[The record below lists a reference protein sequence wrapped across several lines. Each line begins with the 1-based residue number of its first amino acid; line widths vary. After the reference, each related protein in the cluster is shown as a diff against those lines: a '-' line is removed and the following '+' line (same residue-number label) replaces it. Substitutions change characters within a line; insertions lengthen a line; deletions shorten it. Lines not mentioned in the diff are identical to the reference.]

1 MTSSGWKT
9 NTDGREPVPPNS
21 PFHTFHNAV
30 ASRRTFVF
38 EYKFAPRGR
47 GLSPAPNGRFP
58 VRLAAMPQA
67 PGTSSAPRPPGQHVR
82 PRVRP
87 TARPLQLGTPYLGL
101 LSAWA
106 VAVGLTFKSELLS
119 PSQVWQATAA
129 LAVLV
134 TLGLVFLHARNR
146 TPAFLS
152 LDHYI
157 TPVLVIVAAAAFS
170 ILAPDYRVHSL
181 AMLTMGAF
189 IFASSFVDLS
199 RGMGRERPL
208 HRFLRDATTF
218 CALLALFFLVL
229 QSNDLPN
236 VVKFSAIFV
245 IALLSGYRSFRFA
258 TKREGLA
265 LLSAFLTAG
274 TVTSGAFGM
283 VTYLNQGSQYVAV
296 ILAFAWYAWQGLT
309 VHALDDSLTRR
320 IMFEYGLFAVICV
333 YLIALALVT
342 GRPIG

>member
-1 MTSSGWKT
+1 MS
-9 NTDGREPVPPNS
+9 E
-21 PFHTFHNAV
+21 AL
-30 ASRRTFVF
+30 AS
-38 EYKFAPRGR
+38 
-47 GLSPAPNGRFP
+47 
-58 VRLAAMPQA
+58 
-67 PGTSSAPRPPGQHVR
+67 SSATLRPGQQVR
-82 PRVRP
+82 ARARP
-87 TARPLQLGTPYLGL
+87 TARPVQLGTRYLGL

-106 VAVGLTFKSELLS
+106 VAIGLTFKSELLS
-119 PSQVWQATAA
+119 PSQVWQATAG
-129 LAVLV
+129 LAAFV

-157 TPVLVIVAAAAFS
+157 MPVLVIVAASGFSMLPAA
-170 ILAPDYRVHSL
+170 DYRVHAL
-181 AMLTMGAF
+181 AMVTMGAF

-218 CALLALFFLVL
+218 CTLLALFFLIL

-245 IALLSGYRSFRFA
+245 VALLSGYRSFRFA

-274 TVTSGAFGM
+274 TVTFGAFGM

-296 ILAFAWYAWQGLT
+296 VLAFAWYAWQGLT

>member
-1 MTSSGWKT
+1 
-9 NTDGREPVPPNS
+9 
-21 PFHTFHNAV
+21 
-30 ASRRTFVF
+30 
-38 EYKFAPRGR
+38 
-47 GLSPAPNGRFP
+47 
-58 VRLAAMPQA
+58 
-67 PGTSSAPRPPGQHVR
+67 
-82 PRVRP
+82 VRP
-87 TARPLQLGTPYLGL
+87 TARPVQLGTRYLGL
-101 LSAWA
+101 LSTFA

-119 PSQVWQATAA
+119 PNQVWLATAG
-129 LAVLV
+129 LAIFV

-146 TPAFLS
+146 TPGWLS

-157 TPVLVIVAAAAFS
+157 IPVLTIIGAATFS
-170 ILAPDYRVHSL
+170 MLPAPDYRVHAVAML
-181 AMLTMGAF
+181 AMGGF

-218 CALLALFFLVL
+218 CVLLALFFLIL

-236 VVKFSAIFV
+236 VLKFSAIFV

-274 TVTSGAFGM
+274 TVTFGAFGM

>member
-1 MTSSGWKT
+1 MS
-9 NTDGREPVPPNS
+9 E
-21 PFHTFHNAV
+21 AL
-30 ASRRTFVF
+30 AS
-38 EYKFAPRGR
+38 
-47 GLSPAPNGRFP
+47 
-58 VRLAAMPQA
+58 
-67 PGTSSAPRPPGQHVR
+67 SSATLPPGQQLRPKVR
-82 PRVRP
+82 PA
-87 TARPLQLGTPYLGL
+87 ARPVQLGTRYLGL
-101 LSAWA
+101 LSTWA

-119 PSQVWQATAA
+119 PNQVWLATAG
-129 LAVLV
+129 LAVFV

-146 TPAFLS
+146 TPAWAS

-157 TPVLVIVAAAAFS
+157 TPVLTIIAAATFS
-170 ILAPDYRVHSL
+170 MLPAPDYRVHGVAML
-181 AMLTMGAF
+181 AMGGF

-218 CALLALFFLVL
+218 CVLLALFFLIL
-229 QSNDLPN
+229 QSNDLA
-236 VVKFSAIFV
+236 VVAKFSAIFV
-245 IALLSGYRSFRFA
+245 VALLSGYRSFRFA

-265 LLSAFLTAG
+265 LLSAFMTAG
-274 TVTSGAFGM
+274 TVTFGAFGM

>member
-1 MTSSGWKT
+1 M
-9 NTDGREPVPPNS
+9 RPV
-21 PFHTFHNAV
+21 
-30 ASRRTFVF
+30 
-38 EYKFAPRGR
+38 
-47 GLSPAPNGRFP
+47 
-58 VRLAAMPQA
+58 
-67 PGTSSAPRPPGQHVR
+67 
-82 PRVRP
+82 
-87 TARPLQLGTPYLGL
+87 QLGTRYLGL

-106 VAVGLTFKSELLS
+106 VALGLTFKSELLS
-119 PSQVWQATAA
+119 SGQVWLATAG
-129 LAVLV
+129 LAVFV

-157 TPVLVIVAAAAFS
+157 TPVLTIIAASTFS
-170 ILAPDYRVHSL
+170 MLQTPDYRVHAV
-181 AMLTMGAF
+181 AMLTMGGF

-218 CALLALFFLVL
+218 CVLLALFYLIL
-229 QSNDLPN
+229 QSTDLANPI
-236 VVKFSAIFV
+236 KFSAIFV

-274 TVTSGAFGM
+274 TVTFGAFGM

>member
-1 MTSSGWKT
+1 L
-9 NTDGREPVPPNS
+9 RPV
-21 PFHTFHNAV
+21 
-30 ASRRTFVF
+30 
-38 EYKFAPRGR
+38 
-47 GLSPAPNGRFP
+47 
-58 VRLAAMPQA
+58 
-67 PGTSSAPRPPGQHVR
+67 
-82 PRVRP
+82 
-87 TARPLQLGTPYLGL
+87 QLGTRYLGL

-106 VAVGLTFKSELLS
+106 VAIGLTFKSELLA
-119 PSQVWQATAA
+119 PSQVWQATAGLSA
-129 LAVLV
+129 FV
-134 TLGLVFLHARNR
+134 TFGLVFLHARNR
-146 TPAFLS
+146 TPAWLS

-157 TPVLVIVAAAAFS
+157 LPVLTIVAAAGFS
-170 ILAPDYRVHSL
+170 MNAPNTGLHTLVML
-181 AMLTMGAF
+181 AMGGF

-218 CALLALFFLVL
+218 CVLLALFFLVL

-245 IALLSGYRSFRFA
+245 ISLLSGYRSFRFA

-274 TVTSGAFGM
+274 TVTFGAFGM
-283 VTYLNQGSQYVAV
+283 LTYLQQGSQYVAV
-296 ILAFAWYAWQGLT
+296 VLAFAWYAWQGLT

>member
-1 MTSSGWKT
+1 MS
-9 NTDGREPVPPNS
+9 E
-21 PFHTFHNAV
+21 AL
-30 ASRRTFVF
+30 AS
-38 EYKFAPRGR
+38 
-47 GLSPAPNGRFP
+47 
-58 VRLAAMPQA
+58 
-67 PGTSSAPRPPGQHVR
+67 SSATLPPGQQQAR

-87 TARPLQLGTPYLGL
+87 AARPVQLGTRYLGL
-101 LSAWA
+101 VSAWA
-106 VAVGLTFKSELLS
+106 VAIGLTFKSELLS
-119 PSQVWQATAA
+119 PTQIWQLTAG
-129 LAVLV
+129 LAGLV
-134 TLGLVFLHARNR
+134 TLGLLFLHARNG
-146 TPAFLS
+146 TPGWLS
-152 LDHYI
+152 PDHYI
-157 TPVLVIVAAAAFS
+157 SPVLIIIAASAFS
-170 ILAPDYRVHSL
+170 
-181 AMLTMGAF
+181 MLTTDTRIHALVNVAMGGF
-189 IFASSFVDLS
+189 LFASSFVDLS

-218 CALLALFFLVL
+218 CVLLALFYVIL
-229 QSNDLPN
+229 QANDLPI
-236 VVKFSAIFV
+236 VVKFSYIFV
-245 IALLSGYRSFRFA
+245 VALLSGYRSFRFA

-274 TVTSGAFGM
+274 TVTFGAFGM

>member
-1 MTSSGWKT
+1 MSEALT
-9 NTDGREPVPPNS
+9 NTSATLRPGQPRSSSRPR
-21 PFHTFHNAV
+21 AV
-30 ASRRTFVF
+30 A
-38 EYKFAPRGR
+38 
-47 GLSPAPNGRFP
+47 
-58 VRLAAMPQA
+58 
-67 PGTSSAPRPPGQHVR
+67 RPI
-82 PRVRP
+82 
-87 TARPLQLGTPYLGL
+87 QLGTRYLGL
-101 LSAWA
+101 VATWAA
-106 VAVGLTFKSELLS
+106 VAGLALQSELLA
-119 PSQVWQATAA
+119 PNQIWQLSVA

-134 TLGLVFLHARNR
+134 TAGLLFLHVRNR
-146 TPAFLS
+146 TPGWLS
-152 LDHYI
+152 PDHYI
-157 TPVLVIVAAAAFS
+157 TPVLSVIAASGF
-170 ILAPDYRVHSL
+170 LFLGTDYRIHST

-218 CALLALFFLVL
+218 CVLLALFFLVL

-236 VVKFSAIFV
+236 VIKFGSIFV
-245 IALLSGYRSFRFA
+245 VALLSGYRSFRFA

-274 TVTSGAFGM
+274 TVTFGAFGM

-309 VHALDDSLTRR
+309 VHALDDSLSRR
-320 IMFEYGLFAVICV
+320 IIFEYGLFAVICV
-333 YLIALALVT
+333 YLIVLALVA

>member
-1 MTSSGWKT
+1 MSEALASSSAT
-9 NTDGREPVPPNS
+9 LREGQLRS
-21 PFHTFHNAV
+21 S
-30 ASRRTFVF
+30 SRSR
-38 EYKFAPRGR
+38 P
-47 GLSPAPNGRFP
+47 
-58 VRLAAMPQA
+58 
-67 PGTSSAPRPPGQHVR
+67 APRPI
-82 PRVRP
+82 
-87 TARPLQLGTPYLGL
+87 QLGTRYLGL
-101 LSAWA
+101 VATWA
-106 VAVGLTFKSELLS
+106 VAAGLAFKSELLT
-119 PSQVWQATAA
+119 PVQVWQLTAA

-134 TLGLVFLHARNR
+134 TLGLLFLHLRNR
-146 TPAFLS
+146 TPGRLS
-152 LDHYI
+152 PDHYI
-157 TPVLVIVAAAAFS
+157 TPVLSVIAAGAFS
-170 ILAPDYRVHSL
+170 ILAPDYRIHSV

-189 IFASSFVDLS
+189 IFASSFVDIS

-218 CALLALFFLVL
+218 CVLLALFFLIL

-236 VVKFSAIFV
+236 VFKFSSIFV
-245 IALLSGYRSFRFA
+245 VALLCGYRSFRFA

-274 TVTSGAFGM
+274 TVTFGAFGM

-320 IMFEYGLFAVICV
+320 IVFEYGLFAVICV

>member
-1 MTSSGWKT
+1 MS
-9 NTDGREPVPPNS
+9 E
-21 PFHTFHNAV
+21 AL
-30 ASRRTFVF
+30 AS
-38 EYKFAPRGR
+38 
-47 GLSPAPNGRFP
+47 
-58 VRLAAMPQA
+58 
-67 PGTSSAPRPPGQHVR
+67 SSATLRPGQQVR

-87 TARPLQLGTPYLGL
+87 TPRPVQLGTRYLGL
-101 LSAWA
+101 LSTWA

-119 PSQVWQATAA
+119 PNQVWLATAG
-129 LAVLV
+129 LAVFV

-146 TPAFLS
+146 TPGWAS

-157 TPVLVIVAAAAFS
+157 APVLTIIAAATFS
-170 ILAPDYRVHSL
+170 MLQTPDYRVHAV
-181 AMLTMGAF
+181 AMLTMGGF

-218 CALLALFFLVL
+218 CVLLALFYLIL
-229 QSNDLPN
+229 QSNDLANPI
-236 VVKFSAIFV
+236 KLTAIFV

-274 TVTSGAFGM
+274 TVTFGAFGM
-283 VTYLNQGSQYVAV
+283 VNYLNQGSQYVAV
-296 ILAFAWYAWQGLT
+296 ILAFAWYAWQGFT

>member
-1 MTSSGWKT
+1 MSEALASSSATIRPGQQ
-9 NTDGREPVPPNS
+9 R
-21 PFHTFHNAV
+21 
-30 ASRRTFVF
+30 
-38 EYKFAPRGR
+38 
-47 GLSPAPNGRFP
+47 
-58 VRLAAMPQA
+58 VRAK
-67 PGTSSAPRPPGQHVR
+67 PGTA
-82 PRVRP
+82 
-87 TARPLQLGTPYLGL
+87 ARPIQLGTRYLGL

-106 VAVGLTFKSELLS
+106 VAIGLTFKSELLA
-119 PSQVWQATAA
+119 PNQVWQAAA
-129 LAVLV
+129 ILTVLV

-146 TPAFLS
+146 TPAWLS

-157 TPVLVIVAAAAFS
+157 SPVLAILAAAAFS
-170 ILAPDYRVHSL
+170 ILAPDYRIHAL
-181 AMLTMGAF
+181 AMLAMGGF

-199 RGMGRERPL
+199 RGMGREKPL

-218 CALLALFFLVL
+218 CSLLALFFLIL
-229 QSNDLPN
+229 QASDMPN
-236 VVKFSAIFV
+236 VVKFSAVFLV
-245 IALLSGYRSFRFA
+245 ALLSGYRSFRFA
-258 TKREGLA
+258 TRREGLA

-274 TVTSGAFGM
+274 TVTFGAFGM

-320 IMFEYGLFAVICV
+320 IIFEYGLFAVICV

>member
-1 MTSSGWKT
+1 MS
-9 NTDGREPVPPNS
+9 EALAS
-21 PFHTFHNAV
+21 PSATL
-30 ASRRTFVF
+30 R
-38 EYKFAPRGR
+38 P
-47 GLSPAPNGRFP
+47 GL
-58 VRLAAMPQA
+58 Q
-67 PGTSSAPRPPGQHVR
+67 TR
-82 PRVRP
+82 PRVRATP
-87 TARPLQLGTPYLGL
+87 RPVQLGTRYLGL
-101 LSAWA
+101 ISAWA

-119 PSQVWQATAA
+119 PIQVWEATAG

-146 TPAFLS
+146 TPAWLS

-157 TPVLVIVAAAAFS
+157 TPVLTIVAAGGFS
-170 ILAPDYRVHSL
+170 LNAPNTGLHTL
-181 AMLTMGAF
+181 EMLTMGGF

-218 CALLALFFLVL
+218 CVLLGLFYLIL
-229 QSNDLPN
+229 QSNDLTN
-236 VVKFSAIFV
+236 VVKFSAIFA
-245 IALLSGYRSFRFA
+245 ISLLSGYRSFRFA
-258 TKREGLA
+258 TRREGLA

-274 TVTSGAFGM
+274 TVTFGAFGM
-283 VTYLNQGSQYVAV
+283 VTYLNQLPQYVAV

-320 IMFEYGLFAVICV
+320 IVFEYGLFAVICV
-333 YLIALALVT
+333 YLIALALLT

>member
-1 MTSSGWKT
+1 MS
-9 NTDGREPVPPNS
+9 E
-21 PFHTFHNAV
+21 AL
-30 ASRRTFVF
+30 AS
-38 EYKFAPRGR
+38 
-47 GLSPAPNGRFP
+47 
-58 VRLAAMPQA
+58 
-67 PGTSSAPRPPGQHVR
+67 SSATLPPGQLRAR
-82 PRVRP
+82 PRSRP
-87 TARPLQLGTPYLGL
+87 VPRPVQLGTRYLGL

-106 VAVGLTFKSELLS
+106 VAIGLGFKSELLS
-119 PSQVWQATAA
+119 PNQIWLATAG
-129 LAVLV
+129 LSIFV

-146 TPAFLS
+146 TPAWLS

-157 TPVLVIVAAAAFS
+157 TPVLTIVAAATFS
-170 ILAPDYRVHSL
+170 MLPAPDYRVHAL
-181 AMLTMGAF
+181 AMLTMGSF
-189 IFASSFVDLS
+189 IFASSYVDLS

-218 CALLALFFLVL
+218 CVLLALFFIVL
-229 QSNDLPN
+229 QSNDLP
-236 VVKFSAIFV
+236 VVFKFSAIFV

-274 TVTSGAFGM
+274 TVTFGAFGM

-309 VHALDDSLTRR
+309 VHALDDSMTRR